1 MNKLTDNTN
10 KLALAAILLAVGWIN
25 AIAQRTDTNQKTAT
39 TQRTATEER
48 VIARQKAATAQRTET
63 ILCEGWRFCKQDAP
77 EYSAVDFDDSEWKEV
92 TVPHDWAI
100 SGPFDSE
107 NDKQVV
113 AILQNGEKEA
123 TEHTGRTGNLPWI
136 GTGWYRLQFKL
147 DKDCER
153 AILNFDGA
161 MSEPVVYVNGQEAG
175 RWKYGYNS
183 FNIDITPYINKKTS
197 NNQLAVRLQNLP
209 ESSRWYPG
217 AGIYRPVT
225 LIQTH
230 KTAIDVWG
238 INFVTDKLE
247 EDAATVTVSAS
258 LVGYENRSLKVA
270 FDLTQ
275 RPRLSRSEAA
285 VTQAETNV
293 GQNGQTKATMKI
305 QNPSLWSP
313 ESPNLYDLTTYVYE
327 VMPDGQY
334 TLLDKVVKQV
344 GIRTISVSK
353 EHGFQLNGIT
363 RKIKGVCLHHDLG
376 MIGIAVNKAALI
388 RQIKMLKTMG
398 CDAIRTSHNM
408 PSQMQMNMC
417 DSLGMMVMAES
428 FDMWVYPK
436 CKNGYCRF
444 YNEWWVRDL
453 TNLVMANKTHPS
465 IVMWSIGNE
474 IPEQNNPKGTAMLVK
489 MQNLIHS
496 LDSARL
502 CTAGMDNVDGA
513 IRSKF
518 ADSIDIPGLNYR
530 TQKYADAHSKLHH
543 GFILGSETAS
553 TVSSRD
559 IYKFPV
565 VQAYNKKYDDGQCT
579 GYDLEACSR
588 SNIPEDDW
596 VLQDDNSWVIGEFV
610 WTGFDYLVEPTP
622 YDEYK
627 PARSC
632 YFGIF
637 DLAGM
642 PKDRYWLYRSRWNK
656 DAETIHLL
664 PHWTWDGREGE
675 VTPVYCYTNY
685 PSAELFVNG
694 KSQGRITKLLNQKKQ
709 GNGKIKSTDD
719 PIIDRY
725 RLRWNNV
732 KYEPGEIQVIVYD
745 ENGIRKGE
753 AVRKT
758 AGKPDHLEITRQTLE
773 EYSEVNNMQSNG
785 EDMAF
790 FEVSVVDKNSIVC
803 PHADNQINV
812 EVKGAAEFKGICN
825 GDATSSEV
833 FTCPT
838 MKVFNGKLVVGVISN
853 GKKGKVKVTVTAD
866 GLTSDTSIIVAK

>member
-10 KLALAAILLAVGWIN
+10 KLVLAAVLLAIGWTT
-25 AIAQRTDTNQKTAT
+25 AIAQRT
-39 TQRTATEER
+39 
-48 VIARQKAATAQRTET
+48 ET
-63 ILCEGWRFCKQDAP
+63 VLHGGWRFSKQDAP
-77 EYSAVDFDDSEWKEV
+77 EYSAADFDDSEWEEV

-100 SGPFDSE
+100 SGPFNSD

-113 AILQNGEKEA
+113 AIQQNGEKDA
-123 TEHTGRTGNLPWI
+123 TEHTGRTGSLPWI
-136 GTGWYRLQFKL
+136 GTGWYRLQFEV

-153 AILNFDGA
+153 AVLNFDGA
-161 MSEPVVYVNGQEAG
+161 MSEPVVYVNGHEAG
-175 RWKYGYNS
+175 GWKYGYNS
-183 FNIDITPYINKKTS
+183 FNVDITPYINKKTGD
-197 NNQLAVRLQNLP
+197 NQLAVRLQNLP

-258 LVGYENRSLKVA
+258 LVGYGNKQAENKQTGNKQVENKQAGNKQIKIA
-270 FDLTQ
+270 FDLTP

-285 VTQAETNV
+285 VTQAEVNV
-293 GQNGQTKATMKI
+293 GHDGQAKATMKVHH
-305 QNPSLWSP
+305 PSLWTP
-313 ESPNLYDLTTYVYE
+313 ENPNLYDLTAYVYE

-344 GIRTISVSK
+344 GIRTISVNK

-376 MIGIAVNKAALI
+376 MIGSAVNKAALV

-408 PSQMQMNMC
+408 PSQMQMDLC

-444 YNEWWVRDL
+444 YNEWWERDL
-453 TNLVMANKTHPS
+453 TNLVMANRVHPS

-474 IPEQNNPKGTAMLVK
+474 IPEQSNPKGTAMLAK

-496 LDSARL
+496 LDSTRL

-530 TQKYADAHSKLHH
+530 TQKYPDAHSKLHH

-559 IYKFPV
+559 TYKFPV

-579 GYDLEACSR
+579 GYDLEACSW

-596 VLQDDNSWVIGEFV
+596 ALQDDNSWVIGEFV
-610 WTGFDYLVEPTP
+610 WTGFDYLGEPTP
-622 YDEYK
+622 YDDYK
-627 PARSC
+627 PARSS

-637 DLAGM
+637 DLAGL

-675 VTPVYCYTNY
+675 ETPVYCYTNY

-709 GNGKIKSTDD
+709 GSGKIKSTDD

-732 KYEPGEIQVIVYD
+732 KYEPGEIRVVVYD

-753 AVRKT
+753 AIRKT
-758 AGKPDHLEITRQTLE
+758 AGKPDHLEIARQTLE
-773 EYSEVNNMQSNG
+773 EYSEGNSMQADG

-790 FEVSVVDKNSIVC
+790 FEVSVVDKNGTAC
-803 PHADNQINV
+803 PHADNQITV
-812 EVKGAAEFKGICN
+812 EVKGAADFKGICN

-833 FTCPT
+833 FTSPT

-866 GLTSDTSIIVAK
+866 GIKPATSTIVAK